1 MEPIAVE
8 AVPFEDFI
16 DGYFPL
22 GQSLRY
28 LLDRRGFA
36 SAWIVMRVAPVMEIP
51 GLRDHDP
58 VPLHIDSKYEGQIDW
73 LSASVRRSGS
83 TAGYFGAARWAWNEP
98 ALDLSNVL
106 SPVVRLAEPAFIRGI
121 GFLPGDLQTEALGAI
136 RGTSGRTAV
145 SILMQNDNMQGR
157 LSESAGAIDRVIGLH
172 PRDLKR
178 LTEPHGEKPDVC
190 PESLVLEGSD
200 PVIARILA
208 DEAKSR

>member
-1 MEPIAVE
+1 
-8 AVPFEDFI
+8 
-16 DGYFPL
+16 
-22 GQSLRY
+22 
-28 LLDRRGFA
+28 
-36 SAWIVMRVAPVMEIP
+36 MRVAPVMEIP

-73 LSASVRRSGS
+73 LSASVRRRGG
-83 TAGYFGAARWAWNEP
+83 TAGFSGAAKWAWNEA
-98 ALDLSNVL
+98 ALDQSNVL

-136 RGTSGRTAV
+136 RGTSGRTEV

-157 LSESAGAIDRVIGLH
+157 LSETDGKIDRVIGLH
-172 PRDLKR
+172 PRELKR

-190 PESLVLEGSD
+190 PESLVLDGSD

-208 DEAKSR
+208 DEAKAR

>member
-1 MEPIAVE
+1 MKPIAVE

-58 VPLHIDSKYEGQIDW
+58 VPLHIDSKNEGQIDW

-83 TAGYFGAARWAWNEP
+83 TAGYSGAARWAWNEP
-98 ALDLSNVL
+98 ALDQSNVL
-106 SPVVRLAEPAFIRGI
+106 SPIVRLAEPAFIRGI

-136 RGTSGRTAV
+136 RGTSRRTVV
-145 SILMQNDNMQGR
+145 SIMMQNDDMQGR
-157 LSESAGAIDRVIGLH
+157 LGAGTIDRVIGLY
-172 PRDLKR
+172 PQDLKR
-178 LTEPHGEKPDVC
+178 LTEPRGEKPDVC
-190 PESLVLEGSD
+190 PESLVLDGSD

-208 DEAKSR
+208 DEAKAG

>member
-22 GQSLRY
+22 GQSLCY

-36 SAWIVMRVAPVMEIP
+36 SAWIVMRVAPIMEIP

-83 TAGYFGAARWAWNEP
+83 TAGYSGAARWAWNEP
-98 ALDLSNVL
+98 ALDQSNVL
-106 SPVVRLAEPAFIRGI
+106 SPFVRLAEPAFIRGI
-121 GFLPGDLQTEALGAI
+121 GFLPGDLQTDALGAI
-136 RGTSGRTAV
+136 RGTSRRTAV

-157 LSESAGAIDRVIGLH
+157 PAETASIIDRVIGLH
-172 PRDLKR
+172 PQDLRR
-178 LTEPHGEKPDVC
+178 LSEPRGEKPDVC
-190 PESLVLEGSD
+190 PESLVLDGSD
-200 PVIARILA
+200 PVIASVLA
-208 DEAKSR
+208 DEAKAG